1 MTVALLFVTTPPRTF
16 VTIIAAFVLSGVNNT
31 VELVSFLLVHYS
43 CENLL
48 CRSPTVRDPRFGSW
62 SNRDLLVRRLFGRNA
77 HPLGG
82 NDKNG
87 GSMGFIMNTLL
98 KLSGA
103 SNFRYYII
111 GNFNEIE
118 SNIVK
123 LIVSPTDNDVLV
135 IQVVSYEVFI

>member
-1 MTVALLFVTTPPRTF
+1 MNLFRF
-16 VTIIAAFVLSGVNNT
+16 QQYES
-31 VELVSFLLVHYS
+31 YQR
-43 CENLL
+43 
-48 CRSPTVRDPRFGSW
+48 RSPAVRDPRFDSW